1 MVTAWSSSRVSRA
14 RSSAGP
20 LRVLW
25 VALTLFAFVYAH
37 GVSQEAVSGHLD
49 ASATASAADAGHG
62 LSVEDEPTDH
72 HGGGDHGPAHA
83 AAECVPGQP
92 QQAPTVDA
100 PSVCALV
107 AADAPALPRPTPIAF
122 GDVAAA
128 KQLPSTSIRATVLQ
142 I

>member
-1 MVTAWSSSRVSRA
+1 MVTAWSSPRVARA

-25 VALTLFAFVYAH
+25 VAVTLFTFVYAH
-37 GVSQEAVSGHLD
+37 GVSQEAVSAHLD
-49 ASATASAADAGHG
+49 ASVTAPAVDVGHG
-62 LSVEDEPTDH
+62 LAVEDGPADH
-72 HGGGDHGPAHA
+72 HGGEHDGSSHT

-92 QQAPTVDA
+92 QQAPTLDV
-100 PSVCALV
+100 PSLCALV
-107 AADAPALPRPTPIAF
+107 VADAPALPRPTPIAF